1 VITGIIIVIIR
12 VISNITIFIPFIILI
27 RLFIIGFESSLSL
40 VLTLRSEA
48 SLCLT
53 HLVEFC
59 ILVFT
64 IILKDLIL
72 LLLHVL
78 ILQLF
83 DDLFLL
89 GPALTILQVVHVQ
102 LVLQVVNIGVL
113 LNIGA
118 VETLQLRLKPLVL
131 FLELWLDIFNAL
143 QSLIS
148 AF

>member
-1 VITGIIIVIIR
+1 MITGVIIVIIR
-12 VISNITIFIPFIILI
+12 VISNITIFIPLIILI
-27 RLFIIGFESSLSL
+27 RLFIIGFEASLSL

-48 SLCLT
+48 SLCLA

-83 DDLFLL
+83 DDLLLL